1 MRPVRAVFIT
11 SFSIHAVEHEVIMYA
26 VRVGVRCNHNLE
38 PRPRLF
44 SELQT
49 NLVSFFGS
57 EVIVCRKALYVM
69 IEHYSVTFLVQILC
83 S

>member
-1 MRPVRAVFIT
+1 MRLLGTVFIT
-11 SFSIHAVEHEVIMYA
+11 CFSIHAVEHKVVMYA
-26 VRVGVRCNHNLE
+26 VRVGVRCYHNLE
-38 PRPRLF
+38 PRPRFF

-57 EVIVCRKALYVM
+57 EIIVLCEALYVM
-69 IEHYSVTFLVQILC
+69 IKHNSITLLIQILC